1 MGVSEIFRKTYR
13 ALLNRF
19 GRRRTQIF
27 GGVALLLSM
36 TLITGIWW
44 SFQAA
49 KVSSTRASAEVLLR
63 QGDWLAARTIIDGL
77 KAEVPTFVIQQST
90 DYLTQRINAIEASDE
105 SFEIAQ
111 SLQDEKKYL
120 DSITRYLKVLP
131 ADIKNHEISL
141 EEIKKLKPL
150 AINDAIK
157 RADSLFSKD
166 RVQEAFWIIERT
178 NLIAGPDSRLA
189 SDLKKYKYILD
200 DRSREQQ
207 AKEQELLQAEVEK
220 AEQELKAIWSKMR
233 KKYDSFE
240 SVTWYN
246 ALSSPIYSNQ
256 NGFYLYFGV
265 KDGRLLTLRL
275 KMTYLDDDWLFV
287 DTARVN
293 VDGFIY
299 PLTCSNWERDN
310 KSGQI
315 WEWCDTPLDDDR
327 EIIEAIIK
335 SKKSVIRFDGDKYY
349 DNRTISSSQ
358 KQALQDVLNA
368 YDSY

>member
-1 MGVSEIFRKTYR
+1 MRKTYVT
-13 ALLNRF
+13 LLNRF
-19 GRRRTQIF
+19 GRRNTHIL
-27 GGVALLLSM
+27 GGVALFLTM
-36 TLITGIWW
+36 ALIAGTWWW
-44 SFQAA
+44 SDQAV
-49 KVSSTRASAEVLLR
+49 KVSSTRASAEGLLK
-63 QGDWLAARTIIDGL
+63 QGDWLAARIMIDEL
-77 KAEVPTFVIQQST
+77 KAEVPSFVIQQST
-90 DYLTQRINAIEASDE
+90 DYLTQRIDAIEISNN
-105 SFEIAQ
+105 SFKIAR
-111 SLQDEKKYL
+111 SLQGEKKYL
-120 DSITRYLKVLP
+120 DSISTYTKVLP
-131 ADIKNHEISL
+131 ADIKNYKISL
-141 EEIKKLKPL
+141 EEIKKLKLL
-150 AINDAIK
+150 AINDSIK
-157 RADSLFSKD
+157 RADWLFSKD

-178 NLIAGPDSRLA
+178 LLLAGPDNRLS
-189 SDLKKYKYILD
+189 SDLKKYKNSLD

-207 AKEQELLQAEVEK
+207 AQEEELLQAEVEK

-246 ALSSPIYSNQ
+246 ALSSPIYTNQ

-327 EIIEAIIK
+327 EIVEAIIK
-335 SKKSVIRFDGDKYY
+335 SKKSVIRFEGDKYY